1 MCVVGCDENVA
12 LEPCC
17 SFFCVLLTFSLP
29 LLCCIVQVRS
39 IPVRKDDEVKIVRGA
54 FKGRE
59 GKVQKVYRKKFII
72 QIERVT
78 REKANGVP
86 IPVGIDASKVE
97 ITKLKLDNDRKAILE
112 RKAKGREAV
121 SSSKFRSTD
130 MSNVD

>member
-1 MCVVGCDENVA
+1 M
-12 LEPCC
+12 
-17 SFFCVLLTFSLP
+17 
-29 LLCCIVQVRS
+29 RS